1 MRGKPPLLLYTCVMR
16 STTQMGQQI
25 RTLYPLIIRTRSPGV
40 ELGLVTAGMSSL
52 LMICPRNRLTL
63 WLPPYRSL
71 RADLE
76 ESLTL
81 NLGSSS
87 SIPDNILLGD
97 WKVEKIDAPSFSSPL
112 NAVHRPI
119 FHFLSIYMSKQPL
132 FCKRP
137 EGKYFRLVSHM
148 GSVTTT
154 HFCCS
159 IKQ

>member
-1 MRGKPPLLLYTCVMR
+1 
-16 STTQMGQQI
+16 MGQQI

-52 LMICPRNRLTL
+52 LMICSRNRLTL
-63 WLPPYRSL
+63 WLPPHRSL
-71 RADLE
+71 SADLE

-97 WKVEKIDAPSFSSPL
+97 WKVEKNDTTSFSSPL

-119 FHFLSIYMSKQPL
+119 FHFLSICTSKQPL

-137 EGKYFRLVSHM
+137 ESKYLRLVSHM
-148 GSVTTT
+148 VCYNYSLLL
-154 HFCCS
+154 
-159 IKQ
+159 